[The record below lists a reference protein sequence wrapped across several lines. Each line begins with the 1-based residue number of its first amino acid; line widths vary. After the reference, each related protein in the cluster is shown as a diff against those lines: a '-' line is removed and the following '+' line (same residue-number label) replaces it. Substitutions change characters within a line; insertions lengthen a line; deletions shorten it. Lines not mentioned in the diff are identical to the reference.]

1 MGLFDSLLKSVSNYI
16 PDEYEDDVAAAA
28 QEYAPQAKELG
39 SSALSS
45 IGSSLSGLFNSN
57 PTNGRMS
64 DEDYAKWKAAGN
76 DDSKPGFWEN
86 LFTDDPNSGWYDTM
100 NQVPDNEKYTTR
112 AELEAAKLANA
123 NKAKS
128 PGIMDS
134 IKNYFT
140 DDPNSGWYDEMT
152 NNNALR
158 SGEADYDAYL
168 KNLRSGEAA
177 YASNPTNSNMLESA
191 YKTALS
197 GIGKAAPTLG
207 ALAPVLG
214 SGLGYL
220 ASSGL
225 RDQSQSA
232 YNNSL
237 NSAGTQ
243 VSMGPSASENLQDS
257 QQDLANRATATQMIA
272 QRANMG
278 LTDEDKAMFEKA
290 RQQADEGFQANQSK
304 ITTDLNRRGMG
315 LSPALV
321 MAQQQQAAQ
330 DNAKRQNDAQ
340 LAQTAESFKAK
351 QAAATALGTMANA
364 NLQGDFSRGLAKAN
378 NQDAISRF
386 NAEQERAR
394 ANALTQAQQTQG
406 NQLGNAAADKAGAIT
421 NIGSGI
427 GTAIGAL
434 LKK

>member
-1 MGLFDSLLKSVSNYI
+1 MGLFDSLLKSVSNYV
-16 PDEYEDDVAAAA
+16 PDEYEDDLASAV

-45 IGSSLSGLFNSN
+45 IGSGLSGLFSSN
-57 PTNGRMS
+57 PTSGRMS
-64 DEDYAKWKAAGN
+64 DEEYANWKAAGN

-86 LFTDDPNSGWYDTM
+86 LFTDDPNAGWYDTM
-100 NQVPDNEKYTTR
+100 NQIPDNEKYSSK
-112 AELEAAKLANA
+112 AEMEAAKAA
-123 NKAKS
+123 QAKAQPAS
-128 PGIMDS
+128 IFSGIS
-134 IKNYFT
+134 NFFS

-152 NNNALR
+152 NNSNLR
-158 SGEADYDAYL
+158 SGEDAYAAQQAA
-168 KNLRSGEAA
+168 LRSGEAA
-177 YASNPTNSNMLESA
+177 YAANPTNTSMLENA

-197 GIGKAAPTLG
+197 GIGAAAPTLG
-207 ALAPVLG
+207 ALAPVIG

-232 YNNSL
+232 YNNAL
-237 NSAGTQ
+237 NSAGTT

-257 QQDLANRATATQMIA
+257 QQDLANRALASQSLA
-272 QRANMG
+272 QRAEMG
-278 LTDEDKAMFEKA
+278 LTPEDKAMFEKA

-315 LSPALV
+315 LSPALI

-330 DNAKRQNDAQ
+330 DNARRQNDAQ
-340 LAQTAESFKAK
+340 LLQTAESFKAK
-351 QAAATALGTMANA
+351 QAAATSLGTLANA

-394 ANALTQAQQTQG
+394 ANALAAANTNQG

-421 NIGSGI
+421 GIGSGI